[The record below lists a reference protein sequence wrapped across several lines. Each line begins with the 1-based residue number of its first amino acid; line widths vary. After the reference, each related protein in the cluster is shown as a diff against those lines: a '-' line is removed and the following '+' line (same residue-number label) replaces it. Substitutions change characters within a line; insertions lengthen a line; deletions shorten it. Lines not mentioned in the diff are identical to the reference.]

1 VRRFNLDA
9 LIYCV
14 AWAALA
20 ILGWHLAGLKA
31 GLLLSVG
38 LFLIV
43 MPMSAIILSRTGNFG
58 LERGIRWGVLALAA
72 LALFSFA
79 DLAGG

>member
-1 VRRFNLDA
+1 VRRLHVEA
-9 LIYCV
+9 LAYCI

-20 ILGWHLAGLKA
+20 ILGLNMAGIKA

-43 MPMSAIILSRTGNFG
+43 MPTSALVLSRTGNFA
-58 LERGIRWGVLALAA
+58 LERGVRWGILVASALVLL
-72 LALFSFA
+72 SVA
-79 DLAGG
+79 DTAP